1 MKRILSF
8 VVAAMLAGQAWA
20 QSFDFNGLKY
30 TVTNE
35 ANRTAKVDQ
44 QNLTS
49 PSGDIVI
56 SDKVMNN
63 GTIYTVTEI
72 SNLAF
77 WYLGNENITSV
88 TIPNTVT
95 KIGNDA
101 FKNCEGLTSINIPNS
116 VTEIGQSAFEGCSS
130 LTSINIPSSVTTM
143 GYGVFYVCNNLTI
156 CCEAASQPTTG
167 WDENWNSSNR
177 PVVWGYTVDSNPNNF
192 SFSGSIE
199 DGVRSG
205 SITKYYGTAN
215 AVIIPSSF
223 TINGETY
230 PVTKIGNNAFYNKTN
245 LVSVTIPNTV
255 TEIGSWAFDNCSKL
269 TSVNIPNSVT
279 KIGNYAFDNCSKL
292 SSITIPNSVTSI
304 GNNAFYDC
312 SGLTSITIPNSVTSI
327 GL

>member
-72 SNLAF
+72 SYLAF
-77 WYLGNENITSV
+77 WNCDKITSV

-95 KIGNDA
+95 KIGNNA

-116 VTEIGQSAFEGCSS
+116 VTEIGESAFQSCSS
-130 LTSINIPSSVTTM
+130 LTSILIPSSVTTM
-143 GYGVFYVCNNLTI
+143 GHGVFYGCDNLAI
-156 CCEAASQPTTG
+156 YCEATSIPEG
-167 WDENWNSSNR
+167 WNEEWNYINM
-177 PVVWGYTVDSNPNNF
+177 PYVLGYTVDSDPNNF

-199 DGVRSG
+199 NGVRSG

-215 AVIIPSSF
+215 GVIIPSSF

-230 PVTKIGNNAFYNKTN
+230 PVTKIGGSAFYNKTK

-255 TEIGSWAFDNCSKL
+255 TS
-269 TSVNIPNSVT
+269 
-279 KIGNYAFDNCSKL
+279 IGNYAFDGCS
-292 SSITIPNSVTSI
+292 S
-304 GNNAFYDC
+304 
-312 SGLTSITIPNSVTSI
+312 LTSITIPNSVTSI
-327 GL
+327 G